1 MCLLL
6 EYTYANTIFIISLAK
21 KSNKSIEEVESIW
34 HKSKEIAKEK
44 FKDENDDYWK
54 FVTYLTKRQC
64 NESLSFKAF
73 LNNKC

>member
-1 MCLLL
+1 VPLL
-6 EYTYANTIFIISLAK
+6 EYTYANTIYYIACK

-34 HKSKEIAKEK
+34 HKSKQIAKEK
-44 FKDENDDYWK
+44 FKEENDDYWK

-64 NESLSFKAF
+64 NESLSFKEF